1 MSELYVFILR
11 DVREKGK
18 TKYNRLIPKLFSFL
32 YNNPDKTISDVIN
45 YDKMKNHYKLDHKE
59 IFKRNLNHS
68 QLLQGSRY
76 LSNKDIQKI
85 IDINLKYFQKE
96 KLTKKQFLKFIEHL
110 FKGHGD
116 MEYGIYFGS
125 RKANNDKE
133 FLESINRTN
142 ITNKNQTIIYYTKL
156 NKLLDHID
164 KINEKYKFNT
174 NLLYFNTNW
183 QYGEKEDNSLDY
195 TGKNRKK
202 FISYLMGFTN
212 EELEFSEIICHI
224 PLKERL
230 FKFTYR
236 DLYGKTF
243 KGGRSSR
250 KSIRRTRRSM
260 RRLIRSFTT

>member
-1 MSELYVFILR
+1 
-11 DVREKGK
+11 
-18 TKYNRLIPKLFSFL
+18 
-32 YNNPDKTISDVIN
+32 
-45 YDKMKNHYKLDHKE
+45 
-59 IFKRNLNHS
+59 
-68 QLLQGSRY
+68 
-76 LSNKDIQKI
+76 
-85 IDINLKYFQKE
+85 
-96 KLTKKQFLKFIEHL
+96 
-110 FKGHGD
+110 

-260 RRLIRSFTT
+260 RRTRRSMRRTRRSMRRLIRSFTT